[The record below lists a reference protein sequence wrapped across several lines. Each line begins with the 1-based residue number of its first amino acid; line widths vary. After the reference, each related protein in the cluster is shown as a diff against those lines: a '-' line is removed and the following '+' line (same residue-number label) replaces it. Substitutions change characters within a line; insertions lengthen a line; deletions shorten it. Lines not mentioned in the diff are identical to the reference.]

1 MGKGSKQPFFQGSY
15 TNGQINTLKKC
26 LTSAVIS
33 EECKLKLMQI
43 KMQIKRQTE
52 IPITVSRIKK
62 PDNSKHWGGCG
73 GNVTI
78 GNKNSL
84 AVFQKVK
91 PRIPNDPSNCT
102 ARSILK
108 RHEDPCSN
116 RNL

>member
-26 LTSAVIS
+26 LTSVVIS
-33 EECKLKLMQI
+33 E
-43 KMQIKRQTE
+43 MQIKRQNE

-62 PDNSKHWGGCG
+62 PDNSQHWGGCG
-73 GNVTI
+73 GNVTM

-91 PRIPNDPSNCT
+91 PRIPNDPSNCP

-108 RHEDPCSN
+108 RHEDLCLN